1 MNILLWIL
9 QVVLGIYF
17 IVYGVTHFVVPDGLP
32 EPIDWM
38 YDLPNTVHYVVGT
51 AEIAGG
57 LGLILPSLTRIQP
70 GLTVWAAV
78 GLIVVMILAAIWHAG
93 REEWDN
99 IATNVVLGALLA
111 FIAYGRLRL
120 RPIRP
125 RSEAVQA

>member
-78 GLIVVMILAAIWHAG
+78 GLIVVMILAAIWHAT
-93 REEWDN
+93 REEWSN
-99 IATNVVLGALLA
+99 IGTNVALIVALG
-111 FIAYGRLRL
+111 FVAYGRWRL
-120 RPIRP
+120 VPLPSRG
-125 RSEAVQA
+125 EARTA